1 MSKTFM
7 MENAFHDFA
16 DFVCSVGRNE
26 NDIEYIGA
34 EDSLLSDSAM
44 SFLRKIYCQELADRS
59 QDNYIRL
66 KQDTKLELNSVKA
79 VLETLYSF
87 LTSHNE
93 FKKYGRC
100 VEVCV
105 SDILN
110 QYHFGYQLSFNN
122 KSISSYTGI
131 HKEIKALLVKL
142 GELTDKKI
150 CDSYYCDD

>member
-1 MSKTFM
+1 MPKTFM
-7 MENAFHDFA
+7 MENALHDFA
-16 DFVCSVGRNE
+16 DFVCRVGKNE

-34 EDSLLSDSAM
+34 ENSLLSDSAM

-59 QDNYIRL
+59 QDNYIRI
-66 KQDTKLELNSVKA
+66 KQDSRLDLNSVKV
-79 VLETLYSF
+79 VLETIYSF

-100 VEVCV
+100 IEVCV

-110 QYHFGYQLSFNN
+110 QYHFGYLLSYNN

-142 GELTDKKI
+142 GKLTKKTI
-150 CDSYYCDD
+150 CDSYYCND